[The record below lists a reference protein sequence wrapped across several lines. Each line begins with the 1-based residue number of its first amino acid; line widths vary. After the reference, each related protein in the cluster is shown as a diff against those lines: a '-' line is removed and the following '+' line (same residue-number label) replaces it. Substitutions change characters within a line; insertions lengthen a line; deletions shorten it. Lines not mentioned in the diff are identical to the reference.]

1 MSRRECDYC
10 AGSKQR
16 LNTRTRQW
24 ESCTK
29 CPRSHKVVIEETV
42 DVAKKYAH
50 KVRIGKTAK
59 DKSRRHHK
67 VEA

>member
-1 MSRRECDYC
+1 MSKRECDWC

-16 LNTRTRQW
+16 LNTSTRKW
-24 ESCTK
+24 EK
-29 CPRSHKVVIEETV
+29 CERCPKTYKHEVEEVV

-50 KVRIGKTAK
+50 KVRVGKTAR
-59 DKSRRHHK
+59 DHSRKHHK